1 MNGYIELE
9 HTADIGLQVWGEDLP
24 ELFFQAAGGYYALA
38 LVHAPRPGQNWQNF
52 TLEEDNLEDLLV
64 AFLGELNYHL
74 MVKSEYFYPLES
86 IQILPIHS
94 GYRMNYRGKRGLLEK
109 SKNQIKME
117 IKAVTYHQLEIRKE
131 NGHYST
137 KIIFDL

>member
-1 MNGYIELE
+1 MNGYKELE

-24 ELFFQAAGGYYALA
+24 ELFFQAAGGYYAQA
-38 LVHAPRPGQNWQNF
+38 LVHAPRPGQNWQSF
-52 TLEEDNLEDLLV
+52 TLEEDTLEDLLV

-74 MVKSEYFYPLES
+74 MVKSEYFYPLDS
-86 IQILPIHS
+86 IQVLPIND
-94 GYRMNYRGKRGLLEK
+94 GYRIAFRGKRGTLKK
-109 SKNQIKME
+109 SNNQLNME
-117 IKAVTYHQLEIRKE
+117 IKAVTYHQLKIRKE